1 MWFYL
6 LSLGCPKNDVDSEGM
21 RTLLLEAGHREA
33 ENPHM
38 ADVLIVNTCGFI
50 EAATEESVA
59 ALRRLAAGK
68 REGQHL
74 VAAGCLAQRVG
85 GGLLDSVEGID
96 AILGTLR
103 WREIVGVTDKLRSRC
118 SLEPLVG
125 APPAG
130 EDSVTERRLGP
141 GRSAYV
147 RISEG
152 CDGPCAFCVIPSIKG
167 PYRSRPRHDIL
178 GEVRSLAQQG
188 VQEIVLIG
196 QDTTAYGLDRGEAD
210 GLASILEEM
219 VWEVPWIRLMYAH
232 PKQVSPRL
240 IQTMATHRQVCHYLD
255 IPLQH
260 AHPEVLRRMGRP
272 IDPEDIMKVI
282 DGLRAAMPDVSL
294 RTSFIVGYPG
304 ETEEEFETLLGF
316 MEQVMFDKVGFFKYS
331 PEEGTPAASMTD
343 QVPAELR
350 DERYEKGMMLQQSI
364 SLEKNQN
371 VVGSVL
377 EILVEGAHDG
387 LVVGRSYR
395 DAPEVDGLVLLEG
408 DCAPGEMLPVE
419 IVSAS
424 EYDLWGVLHREG
436 CECS

>member
-21 RTLLLEAGHREA
+21 RTLLFEAGHREA
-33 ENPHM
+33 EDPHM

-50 EAATEESVA
+50 EAATEESLG
-59 ALRRLAAGK
+59 ALRSLADEKGQ
-68 REGQHL
+68 GQHL
-74 VAAGCLAQRVG
+74 VAAGCLAQRMGV
-85 GGLLDSVEGID
+85 GLLDSVEGID

-103 WREIVGVTDKLRSRC
+103 WREIVSVADKLRSHRP
-118 SLEPLVG
+118 LEPMVG
-125 APPAG
+125 VSPDG
-130 EDSVTERRLGP
+130 QDSAAERRLGP

-167 PYRSRPRHDIL
+167 SYRSRPRQDIL
-178 GEVRSLAQQG
+178 REVRSLARQG
-188 VQEIVLIG
+188 AQEIVLIG
-196 QDTTAYGLDRGEAD
+196 QNTTAYGLDRGETD
-210 GLASILEEM
+210 GLASILGEM

-240 IQTMATHRQVCHYLD
+240 IETMATHQQVCHYLD
-255 IPLQH
+255 LPLQH
-260 AHPEVLRRMGRP
+260 AHPGVLRRMGRP
-272 IDPEDIMKVI
+272 IDSEEIMKVI

-316 MEQVMFDKVGFFKYS
+316 MEQAMFDKVGLFKYS
-331 PEEGTPAASMTD
+331 QEEGTPAASMPD
-343 QVPAELR
+343 QVPSELK
-350 DERYEKGMMLQQSI
+350 DERYQRGMMLQQSR
-364 SLEKNQN
+364 SLEKNRSI
-371 VVGSVL
+371 VGSVL
-377 EILVEGAHDG
+377 DVLVEGAHEG

-408 DCAPGEMLPVE
+408 DCAPGEMIPVE

-436 CECS
+436 